1 MLHSIC
7 LIIDRWSEGFQLL
20 TQVSGRAG
28 RGKHPG
34 SVIFQSYNCDM
45 PAIAWAKTHN
55 YKMFAGSE
63 LESRELF
70 QYPPFSQIIRV
81 VVAGVDPVATE
92 SACERLAE
100 EIGHLLEESIGL
112 NDVKILGPA
121 PCIIERLRN
130 KFRFPLDHKKS
141 CR

>member
-1 MLHSIC
+1 
-7 LIIDRWSEGFQLL
+7 
-20 TQVSGRAG
+20 
-28 RGKHPG
+28 
-34 SVIFQSYNCDM
+34 
-45 PAIAWAKTHN
+45 
-55 YKMFAGSE
+55 MFAGNE

-130 KFRFPLDHKKS
+130 KFRFHLIIKNLAGEEGRKLIGNFLRTKRMPQDLQMAVDVGALDLL
-141 CR
+141 